1 MRKLKTRGQKMLY
14 ALSGLGVNML
24 NLMMGS
30 YLCSAIIASGFAEKV
45 KPFQTFAGADLVLI
59 PVWAVFGI
67 IAKIVDG
74 VIDVPM
80 ASFADN
86 LRSRFGRRRPAII
99 IGLVP
104 MIVAYLLFLVVP
116 NPGQATLLNTVYLGV
131 VLCLFYTSYTLT
143 MVTYYATYTE
153 IVDTNEDRE
162 FISNVKSVCDILY
175 FILGYV
181 GVRAM
186 LNGMNIRTVALIVLP
201 IVLTMLIPLFM
212 IKEADNRKSSGV
224 NEKSVGLLTS
234 IRCTMKNRTFVLWM
248 IVYSFMTFGVQLF
261 LSGINEYFAGTGMNM
276 ILVMV
281 GSFAPVPLA
290 LVIYRRIYGR
300 YGFGTAFRYALIT
313 FSVGMLSLFGV
324 SFIPTEGT
332 LITFSVGM
340 SSFFGMSFIS
350 AGAVRTVLSV
360 LAGILCSLAIGALFS
375 VAYSVPSQLA
385 ADEEKKTGIAN
396 SAMYFAVQGLFSG
409 VATAIGSYVVL
420 NALKAAAG
428 SISDTSSVN
437 PIYFITAV
445 SAAGTL
451 LSFALTYMLPRSLV
465 DMGKKHKKGDG
476 K

>member
-30 YLCSAIIASGFAEKV
+30 YLCSAIIANGFAEEV
-45 KPFQTFAGADLVLI
+45 KPFQTFAGTDLVLI

-131 VLCLFYTSYTLT
+131 VLCLFYMSYTLT

-224 NEKSVGLLTS
+224 NEKCVGLLTS
-234 IRCTMKNRTFVLWM
+234 IGCTMKNRNFVLWM

-324 SFIPTEGT
+324 SFIP
-332 LITFSVGM
+332 
-340 SSFFGMSFIS
+340 
-350 AGAVRTVLSV
+350 AGGARTVLSV
-360 LAGILCSLAIGALFS
+360 SAGILCSLAIGALFS

-437 PIYFITAV
+437 PIYFMTAV

-451 LSFALTYMLPRSLV
+451 LSFVLTYMLPRSLV

>member
-45 KPFQTFAGADLVLI
+45 KPFQTFAGTDLVLI

-67 IAKIVDG
+67 IAKILDG

-131 VLCLFYTSYTLT
+131 VLCLFYMSYTLT

-234 IRCTMKNRTFVLWM
+234 IGCTMKNRNFVLWM

-324 SFIPTEGT
+324 SFIP
-332 LITFSVGM
+332 
-340 SSFFGMSFIS
+340 
-350 AGAVRTVLSV
+350 AGGARTVLSV
-360 LAGILCSLAIGALFS
+360 SAGILCSLAIGALFS

-437 PIYFITAV
+437 PIYFMTAV

-451 LSFALTYMLPRSLV
+451 LSFVLTYMLPRSLV

>member
-45 KPFQTFAGADLVLI
+45 KPFQTFAGTDLVLI

-67 IAKIVDG
+67 IAKILDG

-234 IRCTMKNRTFVLWM
+234 IGCTMKNRNFVLWM

-324 SFIPTEGT
+324 SFIP
-332 LITFSVGM
+332 
-340 SSFFGMSFIS
+340 
-350 AGAVRTVLSV
+350 AGGVRTVLSV
-360 LAGILCSLAIGALFS
+360 SAGILCSLAIGALFS

-437 PIYFITAV
+437 PIYFMTAV

-451 LSFALTYMLPRSLV
+451 LSFVLTYMLPRSLV

>member
-45 KPFQTFAGADLVLI
+45 KPFQTFAGTDLVLI

-234 IRCTMKNRTFVLWM
+234 IGCTMKNRNFVLWM

-324 SFIPTEGT
+324 SFIP
-332 LITFSVGM
+332 
-340 SSFFGMSFIS
+340 
-350 AGAVRTVLSV
+350 AGGARTVLSV
-360 LAGILCSLAIGALFS
+360 SAGILCSLAIGALFS

-437 PIYFITAV
+437 PIYFMTAI

-451 LSFALTYMLPRSLV
+451 LSFVLTYMLPRSLV

>member
-45 KPFQTFAGADLVLI
+45 KPFQTFAGTDLVLI

-86 LRSRFGRRRPAII
+86 LLSRFGRRRPAII

-234 IRCTMKNRTFVLWM
+234 IGCTMKNRNFVLWM

-261 LSGINEYFAGTGMNM
+261 LSGINEYFAGTGMSM

-324 SFIPTEGT
+324 SFIP
-332 LITFSVGM
+332 
-340 SSFFGMSFIS
+340 
-350 AGAVRTVLSV
+350 AGGARTVLSV
-360 LAGILCSLAIGALFS
+360 SAGILCSLAIGALFS

-437 PIYFITAV
+437 PIYFMTAV

-451 LSFALTYMLPRSLV
+451 LSFVLTYMLPKSLV

>member
-45 KPFQTFAGADLVLI
+45 KPFQTFAGTDLVLI

-131 VLCLFYTSYTLT
+131 VLCLFYMSYTLT

-234 IRCTMKNRTFVLWM
+234 IGCTMKNRNFVLWM

-261 LSGINEYFAGTGMNM
+261 LSGINEYFAGTGMSM

-324 SFIPTEGT
+324 SFIP
-332 LITFSVGM
+332 
-340 SSFFGMSFIS
+340 
-350 AGAVRTVLSV
+350 AGGARTVLSV
-360 LAGILCSLAIGALFS
+360 SAGILCSLAIGALFS

-437 PIYFITAV
+437 PIYFMTAV

-451 LSFALTYMLPRSLV
+451 LSFVLTYMLPRSLV

>member
-45 KPFQTFAGADLVLI
+45 KPFQRFAETDLVLI

-131 VLCLFYTSYTLT
+131 VLCLFYMSYTLT

-234 IRCTMKNRTFVLWM
+234 IGCTMKNRNFVLWM

-324 SFIPTEGT
+324 SFIP
-332 LITFSVGM
+332 
-340 SSFFGMSFIS
+340 
-350 AGAVRTVLSV
+350 AGGARTVLSV
-360 LAGILCSLAIGALFS
+360 SAGILCSLAIGALFS

-385 ADEEKKTGIAN
+385 AEEEKKTGIAN

>member
-45 KPFQTFAGADLVLI
+45 KPFQTFAGTDLVLI

-212 IKEADNRKSSGV
+212 IKEEDNRKSSGV

-234 IRCTMKNRTFVLWM
+234 IGCTMKNRNFVLWM

-324 SFIPTEGT
+324 SFIP
-332 LITFSVGM
+332 
-340 SSFFGMSFIS
+340 
-350 AGAVRTVLSV
+350 AGGARTVLSV
-360 LAGILCSLAIGALFS
+360 SAGILCSLAIGALFS

-437 PIYFITAV
+437 PIYFMTAV

-451 LSFALTYMLPRSLV
+451 LSFVLTYMLPRSLV

>member
-45 KPFQTFAGADLVLI
+45 KPFQTFAGTDLVLI

-131 VLCLFYTSYTLT
+131 VLCLFYVSYTLT

-234 IRCTMKNRTFVLWM
+234 IGCTMKNRNFVLWM

-324 SFIPTEGT
+324 SFIPTG
-332 LITFSVGM
+332 
-340 SSFFGMSFIS
+340 
-350 AGAVRTVLSV
+350 GARTVLSV
-360 LAGILCSLAIGALFS
+360 SAGILCSLAIGALFS

-437 PIYFITAV
+437 PIYFMTAV

-451 LSFALTYMLPRSLV
+451 LSFVLTYMLPRSLV

>member
-14 ALSGLGVNML
+14 ALSALGVNML

-45 KPFQTFAGADLVLI
+45 KPFQTFAGTDLVLI

-234 IRCTMKNRTFVLWM
+234 IGCTMKNRNFVLWM

-261 LSGINEYFAGTGMNM
+261 LSGINEYFAGTGMSM

-324 SFIPTEGT
+324 SFIP
-332 LITFSVGM
+332 
-340 SSFFGMSFIS
+340 
-350 AGAVRTVLSV
+350 AGGARTVLSV
-360 LAGILCSLAIGALFS
+360 SAGILCSLAIGALFS

-437 PIYFITAV
+437 PIYFMTAV

-451 LSFALTYMLPRSLV
+451 LSFVLTYMLPRSLV

>member
-45 KPFQTFAGADLVLI
+45 KPFQTFAGTDLVLI

-131 VLCLFYTSYTLT
+131 VLCLFYMSYTLT

-234 IRCTMKNRTFVLWM
+234 IGCTMKNRNFVLWM

-324 SFIPTEGT
+324 SFIP
-332 LITFSVGM
+332 
-340 SSFFGMSFIS
+340 
-350 AGAVRTVLSV
+350 AGGARTVLSV
-360 LAGILCSLAIGALFS
+360 SAGILCSLAIGALFS

-437 PIYFITAV
+437 PIYFMTAI

-451 LSFALTYMLPRSLV
+451 LSFVLTYMLPRSLV

>member
-45 KPFQTFAGADLVLI
+45 KPFQTFAGTDLVLI

-67 IAKIVDG
+67 IAKILDG

-131 VLCLFYTSYTLT
+131 VLCLFYMSYTLT

-234 IRCTMKNRTFVLWM
+234 IGCTMKNRNFVLWM

-261 LSGINEYFAGTGMNM
+261 LSGINEYFAGTGMSM

-324 SFIPTEGT
+324 SFIP
-332 LITFSVGM
+332 
-340 SSFFGMSFIS
+340 
-350 AGAVRTVLSV
+350 AGGARTVLSV
-360 LAGILCSLAIGALFS
+360 SAGILCSLAIGALFS

-428 SISDTSSVN
+428 SVSDTSSVN
-437 PIYFITAV
+437 PIYFMTAV

-451 LSFALTYMLPRSLV
+451 LSFVLTYMLPRSLV

>member
-45 KPFQTFAGADLVLI
+45 KPFQTFAGTDLVLI

-131 VLCLFYTSYTLT
+131 VLCLFYMSYTLT

-234 IRCTMKNRTFVLWM
+234 IGCTMKNRNFVLWM

-261 LSGINEYFAGTGMNM
+261 LSGINEYFAGTGMSM

-324 SFIPTEGT
+324 SFIP
-332 LITFSVGM
+332 
-340 SSFFGMSFIS
+340 
-350 AGAVRTVLSV
+350 AGGARTVLSV
-360 LAGILCSLAIGALFS
+360 SAGILCSLAIGALFS

-437 PIYFITAV
+437 PIYFVTAV

-451 LSFALTYMLPRSLV
+451 LSFVLTYMLPRSLV

>member
-45 KPFQTFAGADLVLI
+45 KPFQTFAGTDLVLI
-59 PVWAVFGI
+59 PVWAIFGI

-131 VLCLFYTSYTLT
+131 VLCLFYMSYTLT

-234 IRCTMKNRTFVLWM
+234 IGCTMKNRNFVLWM

-261 LSGINEYFAGTGMNM
+261 LSGINEYFAGTGMSM

-324 SFIPTEGT
+324 SFIP
-332 LITFSVGM
+332 
-340 SSFFGMSFIS
+340 
-350 AGAVRTVLSV
+350 AGGARTVLSV
-360 LAGILCSLAIGALFS
+360 SAGILCSLAIGSLFS

-437 PIYFITAV
+437 PIYFMTAV

-451 LSFALTYMLPRSLV
+451 LSFVLTYMLPRSLV

>member
-14 ALSGLGVNML
+14 ALSGIGVNML

-45 KPFQTFAGADLVLI
+45 KPFQTFAGTDLVLI

-67 IAKIVDG
+67 IAKILDG

-131 VLCLFYTSYTLT
+131 VLCLFYMSYTLT

-234 IRCTMKNRTFVLWM
+234 IGCTMKNRNFVLWM

-324 SFIPTEGT
+324 SFIP
-332 LITFSVGM
+332 
-340 SSFFGMSFIS
+340 
-350 AGAVRTVLSV
+350 AGGARTVLSV
-360 LAGILCSLAIGALFS
+360 SAGILCSLAIGALFS

-437 PIYFITAV
+437 PIYFMTAV

-451 LSFALTYMLPRSLV
+451 LSFVLTYMLPRSLV

>member
-45 KPFQTFAGADLVLI
+45 KPFQTFAGTDLVLI

-116 NPGQATLLNTVYLGV
+116 NLGQATLLNTVYLGV
-131 VLCLFYTSYTLT
+131 VLCLFYMSYTLT

-234 IRCTMKNRTFVLWM
+234 IGCTMKNRNFVLWM

-324 SFIPTEGT
+324 SFIP
-332 LITFSVGM
+332 
-340 SSFFGMSFIS
+340 
-350 AGAVRTVLSV
+350 AGGARTVLSV
-360 LAGILCSLAIGALFS
+360 SAGILCSLAIGALFS

-437 PIYFITAV
+437 PIYFMTAV

-451 LSFALTYMLPRSLV
+451 LSFVLTYMLPRSLV

>member
-1 MRKLKTRGQKMLY
+1 
-14 ALSGLGVNML
+14 
-24 NLMMGS
+24 
-30 YLCSAIIASGFAEKV
+30 
-45 KPFQTFAGADLVLI
+45 
-59 PVWAVFGI
+59 
-67 IAKIVDG
+67 
-74 VIDVPM
+74 
-80 ASFADN
+80 
-86 LRSRFGRRRPAII
+86 
-99 IGLVP
+99 
-104 MIVAYLLFLVVP
+104 
-116 NPGQATLLNTVYLGV
+116 
-131 VLCLFYTSYTLT
+131 
-143 MVTYYATYTE
+143 
-153 IVDTNEDRE
+153 
-162 FISNVKSVCDILY
+162 
-175 FILGYV
+175 
-181 GVRAM
+181 M

-234 IRCTMKNRTFVLWM
+234 IGCTMKNRNFVLWM

-261 LSGINEYFAGTGMNM
+261 LSGINEYFAGTGMSM

-324 SFIPTEGT
+324 SFIP
-332 LITFSVGM
+332 
-340 SSFFGMSFIS
+340 
-350 AGAVRTVLSV
+350 AGGARTVLSV
-360 LAGILCSLAIGALFS
+360 SAGILCSLAIGALFS

-437 PIYFITAV
+437 PIYFMTAV

-451 LSFALTYMLPRSLV
+451 LSFVLTYMLPRSLV

>member
-14 ALSGLGVNML
+14 ALSALGVNML

-45 KPFQTFAGADLVLI
+45 KPFQTFAGTDLVLI

-234 IRCTMKNRTFVLWM
+234 IGCTMKNRNFVLWM

-261 LSGINEYFAGTGMNM
+261 LSGINEYFAGTGMSM

-324 SFIPTEGT
+324 SFIP
-332 LITFSVGM
+332 
-340 SSFFGMSFIS
+340 
-350 AGAVRTVLSV
+350 AGGARTVLSV
-360 LAGILCSLAIGALFS
+360 SAGILCSLAIGALFS

-437 PIYFITAV
+437 PIYFMTAV

-451 LSFALTYMLPRSLV
+451 LSFVLTYMLPRSLV
-465 DMGKKHKKGDG
+465 NMGKKHKKGDG

>member
-45 KPFQTFAGADLVLI
+45 KPFQTFAGTDLVLI

-131 VLCLFYTSYTLT
+131 VLCLFYMSYTLT

-234 IRCTMKNRTFVLWM
+234 IGCTMKNRNFVLWM

-324 SFIPTEGT
+324 SFIP
-332 LITFSVGM
+332 
-340 SSFFGMSFIS
+340 
-350 AGAVRTVLSV
+350 AGGARTVLSV
-360 LAGILCSLAIGALFS
+360 SAGILCSLAIGALFS

-437 PIYFITAV
+437 PIYFMTAV

>member
-45 KPFQTFAGADLVLI
+45 KPFQTFAGTDLVLI

-131 VLCLFYTSYTLT
+131 VLCLFYMSYTLT

-162 FISNVKSVCDILY
+162 FISNVKSVSDILY

-234 IRCTMKNRTFVLWM
+234 IGCTMKNRNFVLWM

-261 LSGINEYFAGTGMNM
+261 LSGINEYFAGTGMSM

-324 SFIPTEGT
+324 SFIP
-332 LITFSVGM
+332 
-340 SSFFGMSFIS
+340 
-350 AGAVRTVLSV
+350 AGGARTVLSV
-360 LAGILCSLAIGALFS
+360 SAGILCSLAIGALFS

-437 PIYFITAV
+437 PIYFMTAV

-451 LSFALTYMLPRSLV
+451 LSFVLTYMLPRSLV